1 VDTFLLPNFHA
12 IIIHFPIA
20 MLGIGVAIE
29 LFSFLWRRSSFR
41 LAGQWMILI
50 GTLAIVPAVTTGLSA
65 LQTVMAH
72 AHGADSG
79 SWVDLK
85 AGSGFTQTDWNF
97 IRLHIILNACAAGL
111 VLLAVVTWL
120 ASSDTWRNLLRIPAL
135 LMLIAAMG
143 LMVDGAWHGGE
154 MVYRLGFA
162 VQGKLGT
169 VAEPVT
175 PPSGLEEKMD
185 YYAPRMDV
193 HLLMAGVVFSLAA
206 VTLGLSVRRAVT
218 TDTVLVQRVPPTYV
232 PAASEKDNIKPIS
245 LMQALNDPGDE
256 IPVVP
261 AIPAARFWLLTAL
274 IVICTVVTGLWLG
287 DYFTSWPMIINK
299 DHVVS
304 AIKHILDPN
313 KAREGLHIIFGSS
326 ILILTLV
333 LALITRFAPRS
344 RVILSG
350 FSLLLVLAMAGQ
362 IWLGILL
369 TFDGGRGPK
378 TRFRTE
384 AEAAA
389 PETEEPTTAP
399 ATQPS
404 MSKPPATQPMTWA
417 Q

>member
-1 VDTFLLPNFHA
+1 VDKFILPNFHA

-29 LFSFLWRRSSFR
+29 LFSLIWRLTGHSSFR
-41 LAGQWMILI
+41 QAGHWMILI

-65 LQTVMAH
+65 MQNVM
-72 AHGADSG
+72 AHGADSD
-79 SWVDLK
+79 SWIDLK

-111 VLLAVVTWL
+111 VLVAVVSWL
-120 ASSDTWRNLLRIPAL
+120 ASSDTWRKLLRIPAL

-169 VAEPVT
+169 VTEPVT
-175 PPSGLEEKMD
+175 PPSGLEEKLE
-185 YYAPRMDV
+185 YYAPQMDV
-193 HLLMAGVVFSLAA
+193 HLLLAGLVFSLAS
-206 VTLGLSVRRAVT
+206 VTLGLSVRRALT
-218 TDTVLVQRVPPTYV
+218 TDTVIVQRVPPTYV
-232 PAASEKDNIKPIS
+232 PAAAEKESIKPIS

-274 IVICTVVTGLWLG
+274 IVIGTVVTGLWLG
-287 DYFTSWPMIINK
+287 DYLAPWPMIISK
-299 DHVVS
+299 DHVIR
-304 AIKHILDPN
+304 AIHNIQDSK
-313 KAREGLHIIFGSS
+313 KAREGMHIVFGSS
-326 ILILTLV
+326 ILIFTLI

-344 RVILSG
+344 RVILSAFG
-350 FSLLLVLAMAGQ
+350 ALLVIAMAGQ
-362 IWLGILL
+362 ICVGVML
-369 TFDGGRGPK
+369 TFDGGRGPLARFK
-378 TRFRTE
+378 TD
-384 AEAAA
+384 AEATA
-389 PETEEPTTAP
+389 PEQQDAKP

-404 MSKPPATQPMTWA
+404 ISTPPATQPMTLGK
-417 Q
+417 